1 MAMSTIEIAADAPVV
16 LGPDL
21 AGTLMTPEEFD
32 AVEEC
37 DEDYVY
43 ELIRGVLIVS
53 PPPSEEERDPNEEL
67 GFLLRLYR
75 EQHPQ
80 GTALDATL
88 SEQYVRTLDS
98 RRRADRVIWAGLGRQ
113 PNPRRDVPTIVVE
126 FVSPGKR
133 NRLRDYVEKR
143 GEYLAIGVAEYWV
156 IDRFRRTLTVYRAGE
171 PDVVVPHDG
180 TYRTPRLP
188 GFELPLAR
196 VLAAADRW
204 QVGDRP

>member
-1 MAMSTIEIAADAPVV
+1 MSTIEIVADAPVV

-53 PPPSEEERDPNEEL
+53 PPPSEKERDPNGEL
-67 GFLLRLYR
+67 DFLLRLYR

-80 GTALDATL
+80 GAALDATL
-88 SEQYVRTLDS
+88 SEQWVRTPDS

-113 PNPRRDVPTIVVE
+113 PNPRRDHPTIVVE

-133 NRLRDYVEKR
+133 NRLHDYVEKR
-143 GEYLAIGVAEYWV
+143 GEYLAHGVAEYWV

-171 PDVVVPHDG
+171 PDVVVAHDG
-180 TYRTPRLP
+180 TYRTPLLP
-188 GFELPLAR
+188 GFELSLAR
-196 VLAAADRW
+196 LLAAADRW
-204 QVGDRP
+204 PAGGL

>member
-1 MAMSTIEIAADAPVV
+1 MSTIEIETDAPVV

-37 DEDYVY
+37 EEDYVY
-43 ELIRGVLIVS
+43 ELIHGVLVVS
-53 PPPSEEERDPNEEL
+53 PPPLEKERDPNEEL
-67 GFLLRLYR
+67 DFLLRLYR

-80 GTALDATL
+80 GSALDATL
-88 SEQYVRTLDS
+88 SEQFVRTLDS
-98 RRRADRVIWAGLGRQ
+98 RRRADRVIWAGLGRL
-113 PNPRRDVPTIVVE
+113 PDPRRDVPTIVVE
-126 FVSPGKR
+126 FVSSGKR

-171 PDVVVPHDG
+171 PDLVIPHDG
-180 TYRTPRLP
+180 TYQTPRLP

-196 VLAAADRW
+196 LLAAADRW